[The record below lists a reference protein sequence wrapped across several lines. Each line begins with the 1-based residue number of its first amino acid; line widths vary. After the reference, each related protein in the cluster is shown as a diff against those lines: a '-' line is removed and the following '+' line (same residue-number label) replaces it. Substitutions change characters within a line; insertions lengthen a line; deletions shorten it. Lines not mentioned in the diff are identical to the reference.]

1 MYYALSIDVGS
12 ADVHGA
18 RTILGEDGLV
28 AASADIERRSK
39 VAMAPVTMPMM
50 SMMTVAVMTMA
61 MMTVAVM
68 TMAMMT
74 VAVAMMATML
84 SAGGRRCDRS
94 RGHGNGGDGSEG
106 NLTKHFCSP
115 LQA

>member
-39 VAMAPVTMPMM
+39 VAMAPVTMRM
-50 SMMTVAVMTMA
+50 MA

-74 VAVAMMATML
+74 VTVAMMATML
-84 SAGGRRCDRS
+84 AAGGRRCDRS

-106 NLTKHFCSP
+106 NVTKHLHSP
-115 LQA
+115 IQA

>member
-61 MMTVAVM
+61 MMTVAV
-68 TMAMMT
+68 
-74 VAVAMMATML
+74 AMMATML